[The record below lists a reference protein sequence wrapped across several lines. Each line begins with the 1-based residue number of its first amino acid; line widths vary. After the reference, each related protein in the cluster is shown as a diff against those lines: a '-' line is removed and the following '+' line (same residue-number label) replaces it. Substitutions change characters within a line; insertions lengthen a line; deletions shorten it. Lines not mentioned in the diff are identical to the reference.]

1 MSYFLEIDIPN
12 KNQESMRDMA
22 RQLMVNVKNIKVVH
36 IIRDDHDLLAEVEGS
51 NPKEVIQEIKSK
63 VKEIEYIQPLHI

>member
-63 VKEIEYIQPLHI
+63 VKEIE